1 MSLSKEKIN
10 CVNCNSEF
18 ETIWIVE
25 EGMPLFSMFCC
36 EECEIEYHKPKSE
49 IREDKL
55 KLLLPNPYKMD
66 GNK

>member
-18 ETIWIVE
+18 ETIWIIE
-25 EGMPLFSMFCC
+25 EGMPFNMFCC
-36 EECEIEYHKPKSE
+36 YQCEIEYHKPKSE
-49 IREDKL
+49 IREEKL